1 MRTIKV
7 SFILTSDKVSMDYLA
22 EQIGI
27 YPYVSCS
34 TFPENSIAKPYW
46 YVEVVAENNCLDEPL
61 YSLSR
66 IIWPH
71 QEQILEMCS
80 NYGIKPSVLI
90 VVDSDY
96 KDRPELTIS
105 LEILKILVHFKAELS
120 LEIVNNWD

>member
-1 MRTIKV
+1 MRTIKA
-7 SFILTSDKVSMDYLA
+7 SFILTSDKVSMDFLA

-27 YPYVSCS
+27 YPYVICS

-46 YVEVVAENNCLDEPL
+46 YVEVVADSNCLEEPL
-61 YSLSR
+61 YSLRS

-71 QEQILEMCS
+71 QEQIVEMCS

-90 VVDSDY
+90 IVDSDY

-105 LEILKILVHFKAELS
+105 PEIMKLLVHFNAELS
-120 LEIVNNWD
+120 LEIINNWE